1 MEHEDFLLAVD
12 RARNSFSAE
21 EWQEMPASEQSRA
34 IYRELKLIDADTVR
48 ARQSALIGGTEP
60 STRRMQPVAVAWCD
74 LADTLCDQ

>member
-12 RARNSFSAE
+12 RARNGFSAE
-21 EWQEMPASEQSRA
+21 EWQEMSVSEQSRA

-48 ARQSALIGGTEP
+48 ARQSAIIGSVEA
-60 STRRMQPVAVAWCD
+60 SKRRAQPVAVAWCD